1 MVVKVDESPLI
12 DRADRSGRSIEA
24 TWRELHH
31 TGLDHGPERSN
42 GRALL
47 RSKRVNDRVATAVA
61 SDVKR
66 PRTAADVTVADELT
80 FVARVDVDLDL
91 LETVRTDE
99 LDGVVHGA
107 S

>member
-1 MVVKVDESPLI
+1 MVVKVDESPLV
-12 DRADRSGRSIEA
+12 DRSDRSGRSIEA

-47 RSKRVNDRVATAVA
+47 RSKRVNDRFAITVA

-66 PRTAADVTVADELT
+66 PRTTADVTVADELT
-80 FVARVDVDLDL
+80 FVARVDVDFDL
-91 LETVRTDE
+91 LETVRTDD
-99 LDGVVHGA
+99 LYGVVHGA